1 MVFHEILTKCG
12 NMETYALVPGLHKNH
27 IMYTDPSSSYSM
39 AISMAHVDK
48 KNVASKAH
56 VEANMSAALNLQKNT
71 TPERYT
77 SSFNEVPDMVPG
89 VSFTFCGRFEREPV
103 CDMKIN
109 LHISYT
115 IGVKTYTCVSGIKI
129 GDGVENLKKIVILS
143 GFVDGFGTP
152 VSIPR
157 KRDVTLTVKWQCFD
171 CVNSVHTSMGPVHN
185 LQIVCVASF
194 SQTDQVTPIPCVLPT
209 CQAITPTTE
218 QPPTR
223 KSRLNEDPVNVSSE
237 LKISTTEQSPSQK
250 IPRHEDRLDVSN
262 ESKHKKTRNS
272 TNTYSNDSKLK
283 TNVYNKTQD
292 VFVAV
297 AKITVHIQL
306 ADATMK
312 AIGSDTL
319 TLMSEPTNAS
329 DVKIPDTKFV
339 ESFTGKLETLEKR
352 IDDAKILL
360 DELKRQV
367 SDWTVVDKPRQSGKR
382 SQLTK

>member
-1 MVFHEILTKCG
+1 
-12 NMETYALVPGLHKNH
+12 
-27 IMYTDPSSSYSM
+27 
-39 AISMAHVDK
+39 
-48 KNVASKAH
+48 
-56 VEANMSAALNLQKNT
+56 
-71 TPERYT
+71 
-77 SSFNEVPDMVPG
+77 
-89 VSFTFCGRFEREPV
+89 
-103 CDMKIN
+103 
-109 LHISYT
+109 
-115 IGVKTYTCVSGIKI
+115 
-129 GDGVENLKKIVILS
+129 
-143 GFVDGFGTP
+143 
-152 VSIPR
+152 
-157 KRDVTLTVKWQCFD
+157 
-171 CVNSVHTSMGPVHN
+171 
-185 LQIVCVASF
+185 
-194 SQTDQVTPIPCVLPT
+194 
-209 CQAITPTTE
+209 
-218 QPPTR
+218 
-223 KSRLNEDPVNVSSE
+223 VNVSSE